1 MNNAFKTAL
10 GVTAF
15 ALLLMAG
22 SIDGPSDTQAAE
34 DVASELTGAPL
45 MADQAAR
52 CEHLYGADVQVFVMD
67 GQHVVCRPANV
78 ARAVK

>member
-1 MNNAFKTAL
+1 MTRNAWFYALAFAAVIAL
-10 GVTAF
+10 GTA
-15 ALLLMAG
+15 
-22 SIDGPSDTQAAE
+22 IDGPSDTQAAQ

-52 CEHLYGADVQVFVMD
+52 CEHLYGADVQVFILD

-78 ARAVK
+78 AKAAK

>member
-1 MNNAFKTAL
+1 MTRNAWFYALVIASAIAL
-10 GVTAF
+10 GTA
-15 ALLLMAG
+15 
-22 SIDGPSDTQAAE
+22 IDGPSDTQAAE

-52 CEHLYGADVQVFVMD
+52 CEHLYGADVQVFILD
-67 GQHVVCRPANV
+67 GQHVVCRPASV